1 MNYVVKITE
10 TYPKSSRICVE
21 KIKVVAMF
29 ELYRDAH
36 NKAEELNKSN
46 NNPNIKYITNNTIYK

>member
-1 MNYVVKITE
+1 MNYVEKITE

-21 KIKVVAMF
+21 KVKVVAMF

-36 NKAEELNKSN
+36 NKAEELNRANS
-46 NNPNIKYITNNTIYK
+46 NPNIRYRTNNVIKK